1 MHGLGLKTKK
11 HGCATPQ
18 PAWTEPTTPAPC
30 PTPKNGVCNKGNE
43 PCVPSAACN
52 GSCKDGP
59 PAVLLGDEC
68 NAKNLLHLPTK
79 GKRGCILLSPTKVVA
94 PVGGE
99 VVLLSGIC
107 GTDGYLQMNEQLEWM
122 LTPESVGTFIQVGD
136 DDPGIIGRLVGSKVR
151 PEKYDPSH
159 ARGIT
164 STKRTL
170 ITRGNMDPQDDVQL
184 EKGQTW
190 ITLSSPSEGT
200 SRVTVLAPESEC
212 WDQRKATTTIY
223 WVDARWQFPGPQ
235 IVPAG
240 TPVELTTRVTRT
252 EGGLPARGWRVR
264 YEILQPEL
272 ATFAEGATVVEA
284 NVDDSGNASVQI
296 APRPGTSGTAA
307 VDMQVIRPG
316 GELDNIPTIS
326 LGRGQTF
333 ITWSAP
339 KLAIRAGG
347 PTVASFNTPFQVVA
361 NVSNPGDQPVTNVRV
376 DVPIPQ
382 GVKVVSSDN
391 FARVLPNMVTWEI
404 GSIPPQQQ
412 LDLFLNISA
421 QSPLELAFQARGDG
435 LVAEDRVRVDIFQ
448 PSLSVQVSPVQ
459 QRVETGQRVTFNID
473 VTNTGTRPLQNV
485 YLTATGDD
493 GMVHEGGQKSVRN
506 PKEDGLLQPGQTWG
520 AQVVFVP
527 TTSGQR
533 CITVDAFADGGQ
545 RETHP
550 GCVTVI
556 NPVPKTPSL
565 TATLEGR
572 NRIATKQTC
581 LVRAKVVNT
590 GLGPATNVKVIMA
603 YTPEVQLTQAT
614 EGSDQTQIAQ
624 NIVSWTVPVLEAE
637 QAAVFEGQF
646 TANRA
651 APRARI
657 TLQVECAEGPK
668 ANTDFI
674 YEIIDMTPPPVS
686 NSAPATVLPPALA
699 PPIAPSGSAPTL
711 PLQGSPNTT
720 PPPTAPPITTPQR
733 TEQLQLQLFALDN
746 PARITAPIRYR
757 MIVTNDSSQRDGQVE
772 MQFQLPPGV
781 SVQRAS
787 PVTNPEQNDFRING
801 STVSLE
807 PIRSIEP
814 GASEEYQIVLIS
826 NQPQTFNFTIQARS
840 QRMPAGISRTL
851 QTTVT
856 P

>member
-1 MHGLGLKTKK
+1 MRL
-11 HGCATPQ
+11 
-18 PAWTEPTTPAPC
+18 
-30 PTPKNGVCNKGNE
+30 PK
-43 PCVPSAACN
+43 
-52 GSCKDGP
+52 
-59 PAVLLGDEC
+59 
-68 NAKNLLHLPTK
+68 K

-136 DDPGIIGRLVGSKVR
+136 DEPGLIGRLAGSKVR
-151 PEKYDPSH
+151 PEKHDPSY

-170 ITRGNMDPQDDVQL
+170 ITRGNMDPRDDVQL

-190 ITLSSPSEGT
+190 LTISSPSEGT
-200 SRVTVLAPESEC
+200 SRVTVLAPKSEC

-235 IVPAG
+235 VVPAG
-240 TPVELTTRVTRT
+240 TPVELTTRVTRS

-272 ATFAEGATVVEA
+272 ATFAGGATMVEA

-296 APRPGTSGTAA
+296 APRPGTSGTATI
-307 VDMQVIRPG
+307 DMQVIRPG
-316 GELDNIPTIS
+316 GELDNIPTIT

-333 ITWSAP
+333 VTWSSP

-347 PTVASFNTPFQVVA
+347 PPVASFNTPFQVVA
-361 NVSNPGDQPVTNVRV
+361 NVSNPGDQPATGVKVN
-376 DVPIPQ
+376 VPIPQ
-382 GVKVVSSDN
+382 GVKVVSADN
-391 FARVLPNMVTWEI
+391 FARVLPNVVTWEI

-412 LDLFLNISA
+412 IDLFLNITA
-421 QSPLELAFQARGDG
+421 QSPVDLAFQARGDG
-435 LVAEDRVRVDIFQ
+435 LVAEDRLRVDVFR

-473 VTNTGTRPLQNV
+473 VTNTGSRPLQNV
-485 YLTATGDD
+485 YLTANGDQ
-493 GMVHEGGQKSVRN
+493 GMVHEGGEKGVRN
-506 PKEDGLLQPGQTWG
+506 PKDDGPLQPGQTWG

-545 RETHP
+545 RGTHP

-572 NRIATKQTC
+572 NRIATKQTA
-581 LVRAKVVNT
+581 LVRAKVSNS
-590 GLGPATNVKVIMA
+590 GLGPATNVRVVMA
-603 YTPEVQLTQAT
+603 YTPEVQLSQAT
-614 EGSDQTQIAQ
+614 EGSDQTQVAQ
-624 NIVSWTVPVLEAE
+624 NIVSWTVPVLDAG
-637 QAAVFEGQF
+637 QAAIFEGQF
-646 TANRA
+646 NAMRA

-657 TLQVECAEGPK
+657 TLQVTSAEGAK

-674 YEIIDMTPPPVS
+674 YEIIEVTPT
-686 NSAPATVLPPALA
+686 APAAPETVLPPVLA

-711 PLQGSPNTT
+711 PLQGAPTT
-720 PPPTAPPITTPQR
+720 APPPVAPPTAPQR
-733 TEQLQLQLFALDN
+733 SEQLQVQLFALDN
-746 PARITAPIRYR
+746 QARMTAPIRYR
-757 MIVTNDSSQRDGQVE
+757 LIITNDSVQRDGQIE
-772 MQFQLPPGV
+772 MQFRLPPGV
-781 SVQRAS
+781 SIQRAN
-787 PVTNPEQNDFRING
+787 PVTNPAGNSFRADGGIV
-801 STVSLE
+801 TLT
-807 PIRSIEP
+807 PIGSIEP
-814 GASEEYQIVLIS
+814 GASVEYQIVLVS
-826 NQPQTFNFTIQARS
+826 NQPQTFDLSVQVRS
-840 QRMPAGISRTL
+840 QRMPAGISKSVQ
-851 QTTVT
+851 QTVA